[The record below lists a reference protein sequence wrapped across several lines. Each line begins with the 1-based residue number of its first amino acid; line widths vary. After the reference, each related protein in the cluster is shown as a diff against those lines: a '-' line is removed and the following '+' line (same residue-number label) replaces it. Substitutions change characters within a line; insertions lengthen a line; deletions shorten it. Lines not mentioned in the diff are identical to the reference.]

1 MSGHSKWSNIQ
12 GRKNAQDAKRGKIFQ
27 KVSREIYMAAKAG
40 GPDPAMI
47 KLSQPICPM
56 IILRAP

>member
-27 KVSREIYMAAKAG
+27 KFQGKSIWRQKQVALT
-40 GPDPAMI
+40 P
-47 KLSQPICPM
+47 Q
-56 IILRAP
+56 